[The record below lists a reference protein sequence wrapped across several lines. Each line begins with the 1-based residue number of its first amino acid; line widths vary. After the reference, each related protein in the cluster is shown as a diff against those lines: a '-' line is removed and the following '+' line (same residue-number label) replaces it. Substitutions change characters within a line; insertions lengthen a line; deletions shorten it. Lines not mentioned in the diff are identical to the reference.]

1 MVPEPRHE
9 TADATSRVEREY
21 VALHREA
28 AALFDSE
35 SPTAI
40 RRTVAA
46 SIADHLGHEAVA
58 VYRVDDDSETP
69 CHRTEAFR
77 RRHGLGR
84 LGAAAR
90 TVQSVA
96 ELGVT
101 QTVTERVPF
110 DGAAAYC
117 AAPTGFGE
125 VVVCP
130 FRNAT
135 TPGERFETHLG
146 ELASLAGVALHRVT
160 GESDPPWSDDTTRAD
175 GPSADADTTA
185 DDSGVDSAEK
195 SGAPGVDSTATP
207 ERPGVA
213 ETTPERDGVD
223 TGPGRAA
230 VLDALD
236 RAFPDY
242 AFLYDREGRY
252 VDVLLGRRDI
262 GEASRDTLIGKRVD
276 DVLAETAATA
286 IRDAVERA
294 VDEWESVSAEY
305 PMTRFG
311 DERYFEAVVSP
322 LRFDGRDTAVL
333 VARDVTE
340 LRDQRERLRR
350 RNGRLEAFTAIVCH
364 DLKNPLNTAQGYLD
378 LVESRVA
385 ESGAADALDDEIET
399 LGHAL
404 DRMEEISQGVLALAH
419 HEDVTLET
427 ERVAVAE
434 LATECWELTGSDTAT
449 LTVAESFAVEADP
462 RSLRHVFENLFANSV
477 THAGRDVTVTVG
489 PTADG
494 TGFYVA
500 DDGPG
505 IPPEKRERVFDPGT
519 TAGDGDGIG
528 LVVVETVASAH
539 DWDVC
544 VTESADGGARFE
556 FTGVETH
563 AE

>member
-1 MVPEPRHE
+1 MVPDPRHE
-9 TADATSRVEREY
+9 TEDTTSRLEREY

-28 AALFDSE
+28 AALFDAE

-40 RRTVAA
+40 RRATTASVAE
-46 SIADHLGHEAVA
+46 HLGHEAVA
-58 VYRVDDDSETP
+58 VYRVDDGSETP
-69 CHRTEAFR
+69 CHRTDVFR

-146 ELASLAGVALHRVT
+146 ELASLAGAALHRLV
-160 GESDPPWSDDTTRAD
+160 
-175 GPSADADTTA
+175 ADAGPLPAERT
-185 DDSGVDSAEK
+185 SGVD
-195 SGAPGVDSTATP
+195 PTTGVDPTPDDPGRDSPTEPDRSWVATT
-207 ERPGVA
+207 V
-213 ETTPERDGVD
+213 PERDGGD
-223 TGPGRAA
+223 ERPDRSA

-242 AFLYDREGRY
+242 AFLYDRKGRY

-262 GEASRDTLIGKRVD
+262 GEASRENLVGERVD

-294 VDEWESVSAEY
+294 IDEWDSVSVEY
-305 PMTRFG
+305 PMTTFG

-322 LRFDGRDTAVL
+322 LQFDGRDTAVL

-364 DLKNPLNTAQGYLD
+364 DLKNPLNTAQGYLG
-378 LVESRVA
+378 LVESRLA
-385 ESGAADALDDEIET
+385 ESGAGDAVADEIET
-399 LGHAL
+399 LQHAL

-419 HEDVTLET
+419 HEDVTVET

-434 LATECWELTGSDTAT
+434 LAEECWELAGSDAGS
-449 LTVAESFAVEADP
+449 LIVRESVAVEADP

-477 THAGRDVTVTVG
+477 THAGRDATVTVG

-505 IPPEKRERVFDPGT
+505 IPPTERERVFEPGT
-519 TAGDGDGIG
+519 TDGDGDGIG
-528 LVVVETVASAH
+528 LVVVETVAAAH
-539 DWDVC
+539 DWDVS
-544 VTESADGGARFE
+544 VGESVDGGARFE
-556 FTGVETH
+556 FTGVETYV
-563 AE
+563 E